1 MSKLWIKID
10 DLTVNIENIPSLLD
24 RYNLLPNFLR
34 RLLES
39 KYTHKI
45 TTSQE
50 EQVAYF
56 NLFLKNNKINSKD
69 SLNDWLNDNGL
80 DDKRLDLML
89 FEKLQIEKLKKE
101 MFEAKV
107 EQIYIDRKP
116 LLDKVMYSALRVK
129 DRSQAEELFIQIEEK
144 ESTFSDLVSQYSVGS
159 EKEFNGILGPIEFG
173 KIDPLLR
180 ERLRASNNGQLWPPF
195 EFKNNWVIIRHEKF
209 VPSKLD
215 QNMKLRIMNTLYEEW
230 INKKVIDLLEVIRY
244 KKNIEGNNKNT
255 EITTGIDNLEDSK
268 K

>member
-1 MSKLWIKID
+1 MSKLWLKID

-45 TTSQE
+45 TTSRE

-56 NLFLKNNKINSKD
+56 NTFLKNNNINSKD
-69 SLNDWLNDNGL
+69 ALNNWLNDNGL

-89 FEKLQIEKLKKE
+89 FERLQIKKLKE
-101 MFEAKV
+101 QMFEAKV

-129 DRSQAEELFIQIEEK
+129 ERSQAEELFVQIEEK
-144 ESTFSDLVSQYSVGS
+144 ESTFSDLVSQYSLGF
-159 EKEFNGILGPIEFG
+159 EKDFNGILGPIEFG

-215 QNMKLRIMNTLYEEW
+215 QNMKLRIMNSLYEEW
-230 INKKVIDLLEVIRY
+230 INKKVIDLLEVVRY
-244 KKNIEGNNKNT
+244 KKDIQDDKENT
-255 EITTGIDNLEDSK
+255 EKTSSMDITDVDK